1 MNKELRIGLC
11 GSCHC
16 MTKTMQKK
24 GSSLYYCGK
33 CKKTKVS
40 PTVSN
45 ITDMKAMGLAYLG
58 ILILTIVGIKTGFM
72 LTDEQFSIYA
82 LGLVFSIVGIG
93 GTIAFI
99 HTKKS
104 WGKLK

>member
-1 MNKELRIGLC
+1 
-11 GSCHC
+11 
-16 MTKTMQKK
+16 MTKTTQKEDP
-24 GSSLYYCGK
+24 SVFYCGK
-33 CKKTKVS
+33 CGKSKVS

-45 ITDMKAMGLAYLG
+45 KTDMKAMALAYLG

-72 LTDEQFSIYA
+72 LTANQFNIYA

-104 WGKLK
+104 WGKKK